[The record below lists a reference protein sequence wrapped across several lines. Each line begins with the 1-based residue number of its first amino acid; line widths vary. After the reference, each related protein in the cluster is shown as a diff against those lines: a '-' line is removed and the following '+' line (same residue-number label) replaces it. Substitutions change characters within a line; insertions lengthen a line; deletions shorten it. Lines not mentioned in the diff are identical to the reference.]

1 MKGLEL
7 LVIGQEYVVTTQ
19 FNPEGYDHLVF
30 TGFEQENDD
39 VTLAC
44 FEDVQ
49 RGYES
54 FFDTSVPTNQVIVS
68 NEESV
73 VNLNL
78 PTPAIADNYK
88 RIKSLAKQYDMVL
101 DLDRIKRQ
109 DNEELERIIQM
120 IERTYANR

>member
-7 LVIGQEYVVTTQ
+7 LVIGEEFKVQTAYASYTNLK
-19 FNPEGYDHLVF
+19 FM
-30 TGFEQENDD
+30 GFINENDD
-39 VTLAC
+39 VTLAS
-44 FEDVQ
+44 FSSTKSFQ
-49 RGYES
+49 LSR
-54 FFDTSVPTNQVIVS
+54 FFDISVPTNQVIVS

-78 PTPAIADNYK
+78 PTPEIADNYK

>member
-7 LVIGQEYVVTTQ
+7 LVKGQEYVVTTQ

-30 TGFEQENDD
+30 TGFEQENDY

-54 FFDTSVPTNQVIVS
+54 FFDISVPTNQVIVS
-68 NEESV
+68 NKESV
-73 VNLNL
+73 VYLNL
-78 PTPAIADNYK
+78 PTPDIADNYK

-120 IERTYANR
+120 IERIYANR